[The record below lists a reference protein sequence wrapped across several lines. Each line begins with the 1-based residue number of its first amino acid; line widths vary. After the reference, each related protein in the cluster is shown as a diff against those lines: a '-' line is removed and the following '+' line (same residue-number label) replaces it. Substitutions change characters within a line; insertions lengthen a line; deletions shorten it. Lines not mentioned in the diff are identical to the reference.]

1 VARKEFPRKVKA
13 AVIAR
18 ANGKCE
24 ACGAALKPGE
34 SEVDH
39 ILPDAL
45 GGKPDASNA
54 MLMCKV
60 CHNAKTVW
68 DVRRV
73 RKADRQRDKGTGA
86 IKPKG
91 GMPHVP
97 FPSRQKADRPAGKTP
112 VPRQGGI
119 RFWPITGHSESGD

>member
-13 AVIAR
+13 SVIAR
-18 ANGKCE
+18 ANGRCE

-34 SEVDH
+34 AEVDH

-73 RKADRQRDKGTGA
+73 RKADRQRDKSTGA
-86 IKPKG
+86 IRPKG
-91 GMPHVP
+91 RI
-97 FPSRQKADRPAGKTP
+97 PSPPKAERTGKAP
-112 VPRQGGI
+112 LPPRI
-119 RFWPITGHSESGD
+119 MFWPITGHSESGD